1 MSIRRIAT
9 FESKT
14 GDHVEVFRGI
24 DEETRAKIYKGAF
37 DPGIVK
43 TLGTKDQRRF
53 SPEAFPDWIAKGGG
67 RMPYTAQVNGD
78 LAGLIWWGG
87 EAFPSHHFPESPVQP
102 PYTVAFRT
110 AYEAPGG
117 DTFEGKGIGKRL
129 AVAGLADVVALTR
142 SGGPGGLPPVGEAG
156 VWLDTGVGNL
166 DGQALYH
173 HLGNTGR
180 GQEPVGFVDVGIYV
194 PPVEPGVAP
203 QESRVGM
210 IIHPAMVERVAA
222 NAGSLVTF
230 EASR

>member
-87 EAFPSHHFPESPVQP
+87 E
-102 PYTVAFRT
+102 
-110 AYEAPGG
+110 
-117 DTFEGKGIGKRL
+117 
-129 AVAGLADVVALTR
+129 VAGLADVVALTR